1 MTPDETHDLV
11 FERLEQLPSL
21 APDCDR
27 ADRVRIRC
35 RACLERT
42 RQYRRRTTAVTGFG
56 RRAVAAVAFA
66 TFCILYVAG
75 LVTQLRGFL

>member
-21 APDCDR
+21 APDRDR
-27 ADRVRIRC
+27 AERLRIRC
-35 RACLERT
+35 RARLDRSP
-42 RQYRRRTTAVTGFG
+42 QYRSHTSAVTGFG
-56 RRAVAAVAFA
+56 RRAVAVVAFV
-66 TFCILYVAG
+66 TFCILSVAG